1 MTELFETESRTIPI
15 TKDMVREA
23 YRKVRSNKGSA
34 GVDEQDLKEFDKDLG
49 KNLYKIWNRMSSGS
63 YYPKAV
69 KEVIIPKSNG
79 GERKLGIPTV
89 SDRVAQEVVKAY
101 IEPRLEKVFV
111 AKSYGYRP
119 HKNAHQALENV
130 RENVRQYAWV
140 IDMDIKSFFDEVD
153 HELLMKA
160 VERHVS
166 EKWVKMYIRRWLET
180 PIQTKDGMVQKTG
193 QGTPQGG
200 VISPLLANLFLH
212 YVIDK
217 WLEKQYPTVTFVRY
231 ADDVIVHCISEEQSQ
246 NVLEGIKQ
254 RLKECKLRLSEEKTK
269 ITYCQDYR
277 RVKRR
282 DYPKSFDFLG
292 HSFKPMTQKSKRGGL
307 FLGFNCEISMKSR
320 SRIIDSWK
328 EMDFHRNS
336 SLTFEKLAIKLN
348 AKTRGI
354 INYYGKMNLRSVE
367 KLFLQLDFRIAKW
380 ARNKFKS
387 LKNSYPKAYK
397 LVKELKSKY
406 PTLFYHWVLRN

>member
-1 MTELFETESRTIPI
+1 
-15 TKDMVREA
+15 
-23 YRKVRSNKGSA
+23 
-34 GVDEQDLKEFDKDLG
+34 
-49 KNLYKIWNRMSSGS
+49 
-63 YYPKAV
+63 
-69 KEVIIPKSNG
+69 
-79 GERKLGIPTV
+79 
-89 SDRVAQEVVKAY
+89 
-101 IEPRLEKVFV
+101 
-111 AKSYGYRP
+111 
-119 HKNAHQALENV
+119 
-130 RENVRQYAWV
+130 
-140 IDMDIKSFFDEVD
+140 
-153 HELLMKA
+153 
-160 VERHVS
+160 
-166 EKWVKMYIRRWLET
+166 
-180 PIQTKDGMVQKTG
+180 
-193 QGTPQGG
+193 
-200 VISPLLANLFLH
+200 
-212 YVIDK
+212 
-217 WLEKQYPTVTFVRY
+217 
-231 ADDVIVHCISEEQSQ
+231 VIVHCISEEQSQ

-269 ITYCQDYR
+269 IIYCQDYR

-406 PTLFYHWVLRN
+406 PTLFLPLGAKTLRRFVCQEPCEGRLSSTVL